1 MQGMEW
7 GWRLSTTGYMGGCHS
22 PHATWHG
29 DGIFSM
35 ALENPF
41 EVQAGCG
48 MPVVPVR
55 QFCETPFGD
64 RDGAGNLFSTFECDT
79 LPNFPGASDILP
91 TSLRAYVG
99 ARALRGMRMR
109 DDDLHM
115 RDRHY
120 CWICRTYLK
129 MSLLD
134 EADMLFEKVCGGVR
148 QEGGHVKWI
157 DGNSGAGLSGTTTSP
172 WGTAAGFTREGL
184 LHAKDAITK
193 CGFGP
198 EGIVCYTTRKA
209 LNDLE
214 KDCASSGAFGSFQRL
229 PVDSMALVDGI
240 LMVSSSSRA
249 LQIADCDTGMA
260 RSVMFVDG
268 VSFGAVSD
276 DVVSVSAKRL
286 PNSMV
291 RFSATHWTGGA
302 IRNADSVCCI
312 LHG

>member
-1 MQGMEW
+1 MQGMER
-7 GWRLSTTGYMGGCHS
+7 GRRLSTTGYMGGWHS
-22 PHATWHG
+22 PRTTWHG
-29 DGIFSM
+29 NDIFSL

-41 EVQAGCG
+41 EIQAGCG

-55 QFCETPFGD
+55 QFCETPFAD
-64 RDGAGNLFSTFECDT
+64 RDGAGNLFSTFEVNT
-79 LPNFPGASDILP
+79 LPNFPGAPDIPP
-91 TSLRAYVG
+91 TSLRAYAG
-99 ARALRGMRMR
+99 ARVLCGMRMR
-109 DDDLHM
+109 DDDLYM
-115 RDRHY
+115 RDQHY
-120 CWICRTYLK
+120 YWIYRTYLK

-134 EADMLFEKVCGGVR
+134 EADMLFEKACGVR

-157 DGNSGAGLSGTTTSP
+157 DGNSGARISGTTASF
-172 WGTAAGFTREGL
+172 WGTAARFTREGL
-184 LHAKDAITK
+184 LHAKDAIAK

-214 KDCASSGAFGSFQRL
+214 KDCDASGAFGSFQRL
-229 PVDSMALVDGI
+229 PVDSMALVDGV

-249 LQIADCDTGMA
+249 LQIADCDTSVA

-276 DVVSVSAKRL
+276 DAVSVSAKRL

-291 RFSATHWTGGA
+291 QFSATHWTGGA